1 MVWFSF
7 LFLSFQS
14 KNLCYSSMLAW
25 FGFSVFYWLTTCLEK
40 TVDNLNKKLEKWKKS
55 ILVFHVTLWLCVHP
69 VLAFH
74 LIQNTWIRTPILFN
88 CESLWFLAKIIC
100 LKVEGSFIFMKNI
113 LRTYYSLKR
122 TLADDLFQFHSCFDD
137 CFCFQF
143 WNVRSCLHSVLSSG
157 RRRRR
162 RYSVSVD
169 VDIRL
174 RIESFVE
181 SLLCLPGLMIFLIL
195 DSYKEKFIFF
205 VMFDDIFNINSYL
218 ESLFCLPGLMIFSV
232 STTNT
237 WQA

>member
-1 MVWFSF
+1 MFDEIFRLNFLFFSFKLIMVWFSF

-113 LRTYYSLKR
+113 LRTYYILKR
-122 TLADDLFQFHSCFDD
+122 TLVNDFFQFHSCFDD
-137 CFCFQF
+137 CFCFSFEMYVHVSIPCFRQ
-143 WNVRSCLHSVLSSG
+143 VGAGDDVTLSPSTSTSGSGSSHSWKA
-157 RRRRR
+157 
-162 RYSVSVD
+162 Y
-169 VDIRL
+169 
-174 RIESFVE
+174 FVYQVWWY
-181 SLLCLPGLMIFLIL
+181 F
-195 DSYKEKFIFF
+195 
-205 VMFDDIFNINSYL
+205 
-218 ESLFCLPGLMIFSV
+218 
-232 STTNT
+232 
-237 WQA
+237 